1 MRVNLVMAVA
11 LLCLPGVGLA
21 QSMNAE
27 IFLKRANALKKKG
40 PLALFS
46 AGEIKSIM
54 TEGQAASKFA
64 RDGRQADLKAGR
76 QPRFCPEGGVK
87 LNSDEFM
94 VRLAAIPLAERAR
107 INMGEATIRILAAK
121 APCPR

>member
-1 MRVNLVMAVA
+1 MKLKLLVAA
-11 LLCLPGVGLA
+11 AILLPSAASA

-27 IFLKRANALKKKG
+27 QFLKRATALKKKG
-40 PLALFS
+40 AMAIFS
-46 AGEIKSIM
+46 GGEIKSIM
-54 TEGQAASKFA
+54 SEGQAASKFA
-64 RDGRQADLKAGR
+64 REGRQADLKAGR

-94 VRLAAIPLAERAR
+94 LRLAAIPLAERAR